1 MVQENRSIKE
11 RGRRMMNDTKIV
23 TLLDKYSER
32 IIGQEMNLKLLL
44 SATLAGGH
52 VLLEGVP
59 GTGKTQMVRAL
70 ATFLGGRFQR
80 IQFTPDLLPSDI
92 TGSTIYNMQNNSF
105 QTIKGP
111 VFTNI
116 LLADEIN
123 RTPAKTQA
131 ALLEAM
137 EEKQVTIQGET
148 YQLPDVFFVVATQ
161 NPIEYEGTYPLPE
174 AQQDRFLFKL
184 LVDFPS
190 FEEEKIVLRQVLENN
205 WNASTLEEVI
215 SIEEFLVLRKQIQDV
230 TISDSVLQYV
240 LQIVRKTRET
250 ERIRIGASTR
260 AGISIGKAAQ
270 AWAFLSGRDYVTP
283 DDVKVVA
290 RPSLRHRVQLSPQ
303 VELEGATVDQV
314 LEEIVGSIPV
324 PR

>member
-1 MVQENRSIKE
+1 
-11 RGRRMMNDTKIV
+11 MMNDTKIV

-303 VELEGATVDQV
+303 VELEGATVDQI
-314 LEEIVGSIPV
+314 LEEIVGSISV